1 MNMEPVV
8 NGLEERYRDR
18 IEFRALD
25 ADSVEGEKA
34 FRAYALPGHPG
45 YVLLNPAGEVLWRG
59 FGEVSRESLEAQL
72 EAAIVK

>member
-1 MNMEPVV
+1 MNMGPVV
-8 NGLEERYRDR
+8 NGLEEIYQEQ

-25 ADSVEGEKA
+25 ANSLDGQKA

-45 YVLLNPAGEVLWRG
+45 FVLLNPAGEVLWKG
-59 FGEVSRESLEAQL
+59 FGEQSRESLEAQL

>member
-8 NGLEERYRDR
+8 NGLEEIYQEQ

-25 ADSVEGEKA
+25 ANSLDGQKA

-45 YVLLNPAGEVLWRG
+45 FVLLNPAGEVLWKG
-59 FGEVSRESLEAQL
+59 FGEQSRESLEAQL